1 MYKHLTGKLICE
13 LNNHLFRIAFFQ
25 PFSLM
30 VSVELEAKKLRPQ
43 IFLLLKR
50 NNLGFLKSL

>member
-25 PFSLM
+25 PFSLI
-30 VSVELEAKKLRPQ
+30 VSVELEAKKIEAAD
-43 IFLLLKR
+43 IFVA
-50 NNLGFLKSL
+50 

>member
-1 MYKHLTGKLICE
+1 MYKHLTGKLICK
-13 LNNHLFRIAFFQ
+13 LNNHVFRIAFFQ

-50 NNLGFLKSL
+50 NNLGFF